1 MADGL
6 YRMFE
11 VLNEGTTQSSISVCR
26 CNRGPA
32 RNVAG

>member
-11 VLNEGTTQSSISVCR
+11 VLNEGTTQSVDICLSK
-26 CNRGPA
+26 
-32 RNVAG
+32 

>member
-11 VLNEGTTQSSISVCR
+11 VLNECTTQSVDICLSK
-26 CNRGPA
+26 
-32 RNVAG
+32 